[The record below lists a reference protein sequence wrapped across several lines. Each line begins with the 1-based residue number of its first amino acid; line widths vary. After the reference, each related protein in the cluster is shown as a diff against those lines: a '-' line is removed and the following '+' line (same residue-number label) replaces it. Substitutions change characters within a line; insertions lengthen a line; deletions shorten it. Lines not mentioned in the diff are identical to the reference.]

1 MRNLCLI
8 LFAACFCNIT
18 TAQIQEPLTYQTVV
32 RNSAGEIVASKTVY
46 FRLSILMGE
55 STGTLVYSEFQKV
68 TTDKKGMVS
77 LLIGEGTEKTGDF
90 STIPWD
96 TDKFF
101 IKVEID
107 IAGGSAFV
115 EMVTT
120 QLLVVPFS
128 SPVKQ
133 SKRASSTIEEDE
145 LMIIRKYVGTY
156 LDYRNTGVDNYGS
169 PNLIWIKTSMEKIYG
184 KISAYGRSCEFT
196 VGENLYLKRIFYS
209 PGGISGYWV
218 YQIENNS
225 GISYRLTDF
234 QHDRKVMAETWF

>member
-234 QHDRKVMAETWF
+234 QHDKKVMAETWF

>member
-1 MRNLCLI
+1 MKSICLI
-8 LFAACFCNIT
+8 LFFLFSYHILA
-18 TAQIQEPLTYQTVV
+18 AQIQEPLTYQAVI

-55 STGTLVYSEFQKV
+55 STGTLVYSEFQKA

-77 LLIGEGTEKTGDF
+77 LLIGEGTEKTGDLN
-90 STIPWD
+90 TIPWD

-101 IKVEID
+101 LKVEID
-107 IAGGSAFV
+107 IASGSAFV

-120 QLLVVPFS
+120 QLLVVPFT

-156 LDYRNTGVDNYGS
+156 LDYRNTGVENYGS

-196 VGENLYLKRIFYS
+196 VGENLYLKRTFYS
-209 PGGISGYWV
+209 PGGISGYWI
-218 YQIENNS
+218 YQVENNS

-234 QHDRKVMAETWF
+234 QHDRKVMAEIWF

>member
-1 MRNLCLI
+1 MKNKSLI
-8 LFAACFCNIT
+8 LLFLASCHILA
-18 TAQIQEPLTYQTVV
+18 AQIQEPLTYKAVI
-32 RNSAGEIVASKTVY
+32 RNPAGETVDSKQVY

-55 STGTLVYSEFQKV
+55 APGTLVYSEFQKV
-68 TTDKKGMVS
+68 TTDKKGNVT
-77 LLIGEGTEKTGDF
+77 LLIGQGTEKQGDF
-90 STIPWD
+90 NTIPWD

-101 IKVEID
+101 LKLEVD

-115 EMVTT
+115 EMLTT
-120 QLLVVPFS
+120 QLLVVPFT

-133 SKRASSTIEEDE
+133 SKRASSNIEEDE
-145 LMIIRKYVGTY
+145 LMIIRRYVGTY
-156 LDYRNTGVDNYGS
+156 LDYRNTGAETYGS

-184 KISAYGRSCEFT
+184 KVSAYGRSCEFT
-196 VGENLYLKRIFYS
+196 VGDNLYLKRTFYS

>member
-1 MRNLCLI
+1 MKNKSLI
-8 LFAACFCNIT
+8 LLFLASCHILA
-18 TAQIQEPLTYQTVV
+18 AQIQEPLTYKAVI
-32 RNSAGEIVASKTVY
+32 RNPAGEIVDSKQVY

-55 STGTLVYSEFQKV
+55 SPGTLVYSEFQKV
-68 TTDKKGMVS
+68 TTDRKGNVT
-77 LLIGEGTEKTGDF
+77 LLIGQGTDKQGDF
-90 STIPWD
+90 NTIPWD

-101 IKVEID
+101 LKVEAD

-115 EMVTT
+115 EMLTT
-120 QLLVVPFS
+120 QLLVVPFTS
-128 SPVKQ
+128 LVKQ
-133 SKRASSTIEEDE
+133 SKRASPNIEEDE
-145 LMIIRKYVGTY
+145 LMIIRRFVGTY
-156 LDYRNTGVDNYGS
+156 LDYRNTGVETYGS

-184 KISAYGRSCEFT
+184 KVSAYGRSCEFT
-196 VGENLYLKRIFYS
+196 VGDNLYLKRTYYS